1 MSYPSNVFRLEGA
14 ALRNSYTAG
23 RDLSAAVV
31 NLEVRVTDQQRQII
45 ELSHSLLLREAEN
58 NALRA
63 ENNALAAR
71 LAAVERL
78 LASLCDSDNG

>member
-31 NLEVRVTDQQRQII
+31 NLEVRVTDQQRQIT
-45 ELSHSLLLREAEN
+45 ELSHSLLLRE
-58 NALRA
+58 A

>member
-14 ALRNSYTAG
+14 ALRNTYTAG

-31 NLEVRVTDQQRQII
+31 NLEVRVTDQQRQIT

-58 NALRA
+58 NAL
-63 ENNALAAR
+63 AAR
-71 LAAVERL
+71 LASVERL